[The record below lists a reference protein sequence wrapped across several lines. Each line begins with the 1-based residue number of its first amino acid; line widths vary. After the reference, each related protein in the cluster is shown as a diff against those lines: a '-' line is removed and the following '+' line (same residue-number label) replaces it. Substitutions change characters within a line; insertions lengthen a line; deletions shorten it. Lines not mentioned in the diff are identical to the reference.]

1 MFGRGMMTREVCAS
15 LPSSF
20 ISVQIS
26 LRCPQ
31 FSPSLT
37 HIIHVAACGQDH
49 FLEEIGG
56 SFAGAKAS
64 EQGKIRFAVHYGI

>member
-1 MFGRGMMTREVCAS
+1 MTREVCAS
-15 LPSSF
+15 LPLSF
-20 ISVQIS
+20 IAVQIGS
-26 LRCPQ
+26 RGLQ

-37 HIIHVAACGQDH
+37 HIIHAPACGQDH

-64 EQGKIRFAVHYGI
+64 EHGKIRFAVHYGI